1 MIKKRLTKKQ
11 KEQRSKWKE
20 ELDLITKSINEG
32 ATKTRTIAQREL
44 WLKLKL
50 YGKEQP
56 KLVNRGLA
64 VTKTGTFVIRGYK

>member
-20 ELDLITKSINEG
+20 ELDLITKSIAE
-32 ATKTRTIAQREL
+32 AVTKTRTIAQREL

-56 KLVNRGLA
+56 KLVSRGLA
-64 VTKTGTFVIRGYK
+64 VTKTVEPS